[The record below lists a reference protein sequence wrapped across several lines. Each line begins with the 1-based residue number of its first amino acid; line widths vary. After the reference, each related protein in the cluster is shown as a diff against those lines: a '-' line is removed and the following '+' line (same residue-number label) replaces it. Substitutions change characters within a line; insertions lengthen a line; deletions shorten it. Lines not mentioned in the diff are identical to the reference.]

1 MQRKFTCEE
10 ENLLGCEHK
19 QHGIEIKNEVARCQV
34 GSVNKMFRTCP
45 SLIIN
50 EKKHSMVDK
59 QMLKKILILY
69 FACGARAEA
78 CPFLLLNLSRTLK
91 FKI

>member
-45 SLIIN
+45 ILIIN
-50 EKKHSMVDK
+50 AKKHSKVDK
-59 QMLKKILILY
+59 QILFDTLPV
-69 FACGARAEA
+69 GLGRKPW
-78 CPFLLLNLSRTLK
+78 PFFFESE
-91 FKI
+91 